1 MSFFPNHL
9 PAPKYSFSQVVRWS
23 NHFDSAILFGKIMG
37 CYWDSGSSS
46 WAYQIEVAE
55 NSPYSHVYADSFE
68 NRLEDDLDVLSS
80 VEIKKL
86 VTVR

>member
-1 MSFFPNHL
+1 
-9 PAPKYSFSQVVRWS
+9 
-23 NHFDSAILFGKIMG
+23 MG